1 MSDSHFKSWRSLGP
15 TPMSAAA
22 RTCAWQWVMPERL
35 APAGLLH
42 HADRVPVGPCH
53 CAHRER
59 WTRTAP
65 QALSVFLVGAV
76 VVAPGAVVPAA
87 VPLSPLPFCR
97 RGPIQRGRR
106 RLRRRHG
113 VVGVED
119 DPPRVPEK
127 KCQPRFE
134 EFEKFSDISAKSVSV
149 LWRCLFFRLFNR
161 LAGERAS

>member
-1 MSDSHFKSWRSLGP
+1 MFQAFRNFSSGRQWGRRNERSSSVGPSRLRRSHGVV
-15 TPMSAAA
+15 
-22 RTCAWQWVMPERL
+22 VMPSLPECCRHSI
-35 APAGLLH
+35 GL
-42 HADRVPVGPCH
+42 P
-53 CAHRER
+53 
-59 WTRTAP
+59 
-65 QALSVFLVGAV
+65 S
-76 VVAPGAVVPAA
+76 
-87 VPLSPLPFCR
+87 
-97 RGPIQRGRR
+97 